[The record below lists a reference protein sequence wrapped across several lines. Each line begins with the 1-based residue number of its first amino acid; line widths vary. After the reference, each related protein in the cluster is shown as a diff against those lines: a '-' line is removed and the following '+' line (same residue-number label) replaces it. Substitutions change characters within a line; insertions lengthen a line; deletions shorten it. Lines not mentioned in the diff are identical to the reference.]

1 VRIIRVMSG
10 LAAFALLGA
19 LAANAAGTSAKTATP
34 TATQKAG
41 TMKTE
46 TQKPDVV
53 GRVVK
58 SNAEWKKIL
67 SPEQYHVLRE
77 QGTEIAFT
85 GKYWNNHAKGV
96 YRCAAC
102 GLELFSSDTKFDSG
116 TGWPSFWAPIAKSHI
131 KVANDASLGMQRDE
145 VECARCDG
153 HLGHVFDD
161 GPAPT
166 GLRYCLDSVSLQFE
180 PAK

>member
-1 VRIIRVMSG
+1 VRIIRVMGG

-19 LAANAAGTSAKTATP
+19 LAASAAGTSAKAASP
-34 TATQKAG
+34 PATQKAG

-102 GLELFSSDTKFDSG
+102 GLELFGSDTKFDSG
-116 TGWPSFWAPIAKSHI
+116 TGWPSFWAPLAKSHI
-131 KVANDASLGMQRDE
+131 KEVTDSTLGMVRTE

-166 GLRYCLDSVSLQFE
+166 GLRYCLDSVSLQFV